1 MDQCTR
7 CSCHGDVEACETTQC
22 TYHDLWYVKH
32 LRARIAALKQ
42 AESGGS
48 AATNRPH
55 TATPPEDTISDMQVE
70 LVRAAIVAYMT
81 SPEFCRVLLDKI
93 RTVVPASRQ

>member
-32 LRARIAALKQ
+32 LRARIAALQQ

-48 AATNRPH
+48 AATNKPRS
-55 TATPPEDTISDMQVE
+55 AISALASEWILKHGMAPAFKSE
-70 LVRAAIVAYMT
+70 LRAFARWAQKQSSIG
-81 SPEFCRVLLDKI
+81 
-93 RTVVPASRQ
+93 

>member
-48 AATNRPH
+48 AATNSAMVPCPRCGY
-55 TATPPEDTISDMQVE
+55 DDCVE
-70 LVRAAIVAYMT
+70 R
-81 SPEFCRVLLDKI
+81 SPEFYCVKCDWHFN
-93 RTVVPASRQ
+93 AQHQ